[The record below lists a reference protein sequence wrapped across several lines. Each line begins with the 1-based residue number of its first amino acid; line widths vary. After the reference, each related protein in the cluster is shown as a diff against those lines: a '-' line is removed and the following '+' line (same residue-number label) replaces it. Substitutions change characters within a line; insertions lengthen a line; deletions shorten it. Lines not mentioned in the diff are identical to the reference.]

1 MASPSNIVT
10 SSRHAPAFST
20 AFDSPWIRTWI
31 SRCSASSCCISSD
44 TVSNGSRRRSRNSWG
59 DYEYGA
65 ARFGMQLL
73 HEAGIRDFDQWYA
86 DFVVTDW
93 QYLERYYR
101 EGAIPPWRECVA
113 TDQPLIRPESIP
125 PLEHKQ
131 MEVRFAF

>member
-10 SSRHAPAFST
+10 WSRRAPAFST
-20 AFDSPWIRTWI
+20 ACDSPSLAEKLGPLQKTTDRE
-31 SRCSASSCCISSD
+31 AFMK
-44 TVSNGSRRRSRNSWG
+44 VLH
-59 DYEYGA
+59 DYEYEA

-73 HEAGIRDFDQWYA
+73 HEADIRDYDQWYS

-113 TDQPLIRPESIP
+113 SGQPLIKPQPIP
-125 PLEHKQ
+125 P
-131 MEVRFAF
+131 